1 MIDNIYKRKPS
12 GIWYRRFQLEEK
24 GLTFDHSLKTK
35 NKEVATQK
43 HLALLKQKEREA
55 VGQAVPASVK
65 QALALPLSNHL
76 ENYLFEKGQEW
87 SPMHFQMSSYRLK
100 KLIRDCSWRHINDIT
115 AFSFTQW
122 RARQPCCSKTC
133 NEFLSALSAFMK
145 WLIKNDFA
153 ETNPIEKIEP
163 LKKAGQTF
171 DRRVFTAEEFCTLL
185 ASVDD
190 LNRKM
195 AYITVAYTGFRRA
208 ELANIEWC
216 DVHLDTEVPYISAR
230 ASTTKN
236 GKEAEQNIPE
246 FFVEA
251 LRQFRPASAKE
262 TDKVFSVPSMKVYK
276 SDLKRAGIPYEDE
289 RGNRRDFHALRKM
302 FNTLLQT
309 NGTAPRVAQELMRHS
324 DIKLTMGVYTDA
336 RLLPKKQAVDALP
349 DFLGVHKTAHT
360 KPALRGI
367 SGVQESLPE
376 KVGQP
381 SKTLVFIGKSLNLGA
396 RVLSGEM
403 ERVKGIEPS
412 QPAWKAGALPLSY
425 TRVKG
430 CRSYLLSS
438 VRSSQQER
446 VPLL

>member
-12 GIWYRRFQLEEK
+12 GIWYRRFQLEES
-24 GLTFDHSLKTK
+24 GSTFDHSLKTK

-43 HLALLKQKEREA
+43 HLALLRQKEREA
-55 VGQAVPASVK
+55 VGQAVSSKVK
-65 QALALPLSNHL
+65 QALELPLGKHL

-100 KLIRDCSWRHINDIT
+100 KLLRDCSWRYINDIT

-122 RARQPCCSKTC
+122 RARQTCCSKTS

-145 WLIKNDFA
+145 WLIKNDFTEA
-153 ETNPIEKIEP
+153 NPIQHVEY
-163 LKKAGQTF
+163 LKKAGKTF
-171 DRRVFTAEEFCTLL
+171 DRRVFTTEEFYTLL
-185 ASVDD
+185 ASVQD
-190 LNRKM
+190 LSRKM
-195 AYITVAYTGFRRA
+195 TYITVAYTGFRRA

-236 GKEAEQNIPE
+236 KKEAEQNIPE

-251 LRQFRPASAKE
+251 LRQLRPASAKE
-262 TDKVFSVPSMKVYK
+262 TDKVFSVPSMLVYK

-302 FNTLLQT
+302 FNTLLQA

-324 DIKLTMGVYTDA
+324 DIKLTMGVYTDT
-336 RLLPKKQAVDALP
+336 RLLPKKQAVDSLP

-360 KPALRGI
+360 KPALPGI
-367 SGVQESLPE
+367 SGVRESLPE
-376 KVGQP
+376 KDGYP
-381 SKTLVFIGKSLNLGA
+381 SKILVFIGKSPYLGA
-396 RVLSGEM
+396 RVPLGEVVP
-403 ERVKGIEPS
+403 EKGLEPLRYYS
-412 QPAWKAGALPLSY
+412 ADFESAASTNFATPAS
-425 TRVKG
+425 
-430 CRSYLLSS
+430 
-438 VRSSQQER
+438 
-446 VPLL
+446 